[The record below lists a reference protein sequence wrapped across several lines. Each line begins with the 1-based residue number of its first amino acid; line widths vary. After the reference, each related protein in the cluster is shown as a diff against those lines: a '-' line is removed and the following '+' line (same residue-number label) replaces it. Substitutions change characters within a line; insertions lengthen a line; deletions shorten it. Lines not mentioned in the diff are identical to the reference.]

1 MKVFVVPMYLRRA
14 NFVFF
19 KCNMRIKLTLYSER
33 PFTFTA
39 ACSAGYSGQFCDEP
53 VCRPMCHQGACVRP
67 DTCHCDI
74 GWTGDKC
81 DVANCGMPCTS
92 HGNCTA
98 PDTCTCERGWQG
110 MTCEMPFAPGFQS
123 QMRYVYNL
131 SLSYTMESDIL
142 MKTNE
147 STQFKGLDVW
157 NFLSEVN
164 ITFSVTAF
172 PRESNISIGVLRI
185 LNAVCSSDYK
195 NQTKTTLKN
204 MTCNQDSIKSLLTIK
219 VMFSQ
224 NLSTGK
230 ILNVYF
236 NASTEAEA
244 TFISR
249 ILRFIDSE
257 IQPMEEKEVKMST
270 HNGKQV
276 LSSRV
281 PSKSQLGMQCYD
293 FNRTVKTEN
302 MVTDREEKK
311 VCMGE
316 SGSPEIITMM
326 EVFHIGQDIDLGE
339 ESADGDDTN
348 LAPLPSFKGHVT
360 ALGSLISMTR
370 ITNFEA
376 SRELDYI
383 HITLAAK
390 NTKYSAIDEM
400 AFQPIPYQ
408 EEYKDSNFYEDVN
421 KIMNHPFPNRRL
433 SLGIDL
439 IKKTTSAF
447 SVIKK
452 IIFTQNYLDNDSR
465 SVLIAM
471 LGASDTIQGQKVLL
485 EMIEAKETIKG
496 DHYLALGAITQLSN
510 VSEDFVSA
518 ISKRMKSTF
527 DEDVKIRSILVLGA
541 LGSKGLQ
548 HKIIPILSAALS
560 KNNVRHDEKCALIS
574 ALGNT
579 HSESALRPLVEQ
591 FKDNETYYRIL
602 SIRAFKNIPGQK
614 SYELILRRLLN
625 TRNKI
630 EALQCLKTLAYK
642 GEWMN
647 PTDSNR
653 IVNIARKSND
663 NDILNAVKNMFL
675 DLQKYCI
682 KEYYSDIIA
691 KTLEIDKIK
700 RELYIEENV
709 HEVKRESQNFGVY
722 VQVKT
727 ESQVRGSEFDFN
739 ANTNLDVKVFGKR
752 ANLVTAGSANSLVD
766 TNLFM
771 SSAFMTLK
779 LFGREYDLFMKSWK
793 FRLGLG
799 LTAGNPCRANNGI
812 IRHTLSEYFKFGDF
826 EFVYGIAGLASVN
839 LKMGLNGPVSFGYG
853 FNIIGNDSDMYPQQV
868 NVVAQP
874 QANLTASFDVNVNAA
889 IIKVGLQGDLEVVTG
904 SAQTNIA
911 LNLPSRKFCHFLHVN
926 ATMLRGSIY
935 ISGKLGFSFLSKS
948 FRKKLFE
955 WGGAKVSSTVSES
968 FCCPSAFLANSQ
980 NLVIP
985 STFHS
990 PKSLAE
996 KKISDALFLF
1006 NATHFCYHSNKSENC
1021 PTDLIEHLLKRGVYI
1036 FDYTLSKNLN
1046 AENQLHFQTGILPI
1060 LTTGYGDWYGLNE
1073 LGEVIQ
1079 LNEIGQFTALQ
1090 RSPANILADLAYGN
1104 EISELSS
1111 RQINNKEHLISHQ
1124 PCEFEA
1130 RLTTKVLDLRPYCS
1144 RMQAVCENIKM
1155 GKMYHGDV
1163 MVFTENQRIV
1173 EINNKEACSNYVQT
1187 HGIRYPYYCDA
1198 YPFSFTLQGGK
1209 GATVMKANVMER
1221 NVKTE
1226 AVKAF
1231 IANSGVKGGDSF
1243 VVMV

>member
-1 MKVFVVPMYLRRA
+1 
-14 NFVFF
+14 
-19 KCNMRIKLTLYSER
+19 
-33 PFTFTA
+33 
-39 ACSAGYSGQFCDEP
+39 
-53 VCRPMCHQGACVRP
+53 MCHQGACVRP
-67 DTCHCDI
+67 GTCHCDV

-81 DVANCGMPCTS
+81 DVAICGMPCTS

-110 MTCEMPFAPGFQS
+110 MTCEMPFAPGFQP

-142 MKTNE
+142 MKTND
-147 STQFKGLDVW
+147 STPFKGLDVW

-172 PRESNISIGVLRI
+172 PRESNISIAVLRI
-185 LNAVCSSDYK
+185 LNAVCSSEYK
-195 NQTKTTLKN
+195 NQTKVAFKN
-204 MTCNQDSIKSLLTIK
+204 LTCNQDSTNSLSKIIVL
-219 VMFSQ
+219 FSQ

-230 ILNVYF
+230 ILNVYY

-244 TFISR
+244 TFIAR

-257 IQPMEEKEVKMST
+257 ILPMDEKKEKMST
-270 HNGKQV
+270 ENGKQV
-276 LSSRV
+276 ITSRV
-281 PSKSQLGMQCYD
+281 SSKSRLGMQCYD
-293 FNRTVKTEN
+293 FNRTVKTET
-302 MVTDREEKK
+302 MITDREEKK

-316 SGSPEIITMM
+316 AGSPEIITMM
-326 EVFHIGQDIDLGE
+326 EVFQIGQDMDLGE
-339 ESADGDDTN
+339 GPADGDDTN

-370 ITNFEA
+370 ITNSKA

-383 HITLAAK
+383 QITLAAK
-390 NTKYSAIDEM
+390 DTKYSAIDEM

-408 EEYKDSNFYEDVN
+408 EEYKDSDFYEDVS
-421 KIMNHPFPNRRL
+421 KIMSQPFPNRRL

-439 IKKTTSAF
+439 IKKTKSAF

-452 IIFTQNYLDNDSR
+452 IIFTKNYLDSDSR

-471 LGASDTIQGQKVLL
+471 LGASDTNQGQKVLL

-510 VSEDFVSA
+510 VSEDFVYA
-518 ISKRMKSTF
+518 ISKRRKSTF
-527 DEDVKIRSILVLGA
+527 DEDVQIRSILVLGV

-548 HKIIPILSAALS
+548 HKIIPILSEALF
-560 KNNVRHDEKCALIS
+560 KNYVRHDEKCALIS

-579 HSESALRPLVEQ
+579 HSESASKPLEEQ
-591 FKDNETYYRIL
+591 LKGNETYYRIL

-614 SYELILRRLLN
+614 SYELILGRLLN
-625 TRNKI
+625 TRSKI
-630 EALQCLKTLAYK
+630 EALQCLKTLTYK
-642 GEWMN
+642 GKWMT
-647 PTDSNR
+647 PADSNR
-653 IVNIARKSND
+653 IVNIARESKD
-663 NDILNAVKNMFL
+663 NDILNAVKNMFF

-682 KEYYSDIIA
+682 KEYHSDIIA

-700 RELYIEENV
+700 RELNIKENV

-722 VQVKT
+722 VQIKT
-727 ESQVRGSEFDFN
+727 DSQVRGSEFDFN

-752 ANLVTAGSANSLVD
+752 TNLVTAGSASSLVD

-826 EFVYGIAGLASVN
+826 DFVYGIAGLASVN
-839 LKMGLNGPVSFGYG
+839 LKIGLNGPVSFGYG

-889 IIKVGLQGDLEVVTG
+889 IIKVGLQGDLKVVTG
-904 SAQTNIA
+904 SAQTNVA
-911 LNLPSRKFCHFLHVN
+911 LNLPSRKFCHFLHVD

-935 ISGKLGFSFLSKS
+935 ISGKIGFSFLSKS
-948 FRKKLFE
+948 FRRKLFE
-955 WGGAKVSSTVSES
+955 WGGVNVSSTVAES
-968 FCCPSAFLANSQ
+968 FCCPSAFLTHSQ

-985 STFHS
+985 YSFHS
-990 PKSLAE
+990 PNSLAE
-996 KKISDALFLF
+996 KKISDAVFLF
-1006 NATHFCYHSNKSENC
+1006 NATYFCYHSNKSNNC
-1021 PTDLIEHLLKRGVYI
+1021 PTDLIEQLLKRGVYI
-1036 FDYTLSKNLN
+1036 FNYTLSKKLN
-1046 AENQLHFQTGILPI
+1046 AENQLLSQTGILPI
-1060 LTTGYGDWYGLNE
+1060 LTTGYGDLYGLNE

-1079 LNEIGQFTALQ
+1079 INEIGQFKALQ
-1090 RSPANILADLAYGN
+1090 ISPANILADLAYGN
-1104 EISELSS
+1104 EISELGLKQRS
-1111 RQINNKEHLISHQ
+1111 NKEHLISHQ

-1144 RMQAVCENIKM
+1144 RMKAVCENIKM

-1163 MVFTENQRIV
+1163 MVFTENERIV

-1187 HGIRYPYYCDA
+1187 HGVRYPYYCDA

-1221 NVKTE
+1221 DVKME
-1226 AVKAF
+1226 AVKTF
-1231 IANSGVKGGDSF
+1231 IANSRVKGGDSF